1 MRMRSTDT
9 DEMSG
14 KDPTTLKGAQAARE
28 ELRARCLALV
38 RRWQPLAQNGWD
50 HAAARKLGEE
60 VDQIA
65 ETSERLNLDD
75 VNLSAL
81 ELAAYLCSFVDDH
94 LVPSPRNLAKLADM
108 VNRLGAVLTDLSD
121 TATAQVHTLPA
132 RTPIQPPPIQEVAG
146 NVTDTTRDGD
156 VMASTPATALPLQPA
171 EPFDSFFYE
180 NSEIVL
186 ESTPADEVPIEMATE
201 PSIELLPEP
210 PNALAEEPVQTAAV
224 ESAQT
229 IESAFTEPD
238 ISEPA
243 LVVPEPVTSMMRAF
257 VPPAPTPI
265 NPALL
270 EQRIR
275 PTRLPRAVCI
285 VGLGASAV
293 PGLRASL
300 VERGYDVREF
310 AEGEQLLD
318 FMKHAVPGALLV
330 DARKLRVM
338 SRINVLFNGEDFAD
352 ERMPA
357 LIGISPDGDLGHRL
371 LAMRA
376 GASALFGAP
385 VDSMRVVGK
394 VDELLAQGT
403 QPEWRVLLV
412 NQHRETAAD
421 AARCLVERGMTAR
434 LANNGQSALT
444 AMSEFR
450 PDVIVVD
457 CDLPDVSGIEL
468 TQLIRQQPEH
478 AAVPIVLAADA
489 ADFGQR
495 FDAIA
500 AGGDEFL
507 LKPVKARHLISA
519 VHARAQRAHWLRE
532 MIGTPG
538 GRDSRTGLFSRTTL
552 IEKLEASL
560 GDRSAALIYFAID
573 RSAILREQIGLAGLA
588 AIDAH
593 IGKILRAQLD
603 ELDVPAQFQDFSYFA
618 LVHRRSRNDVT
629 AAAERVREIINQQ
642 PWQFNGTSHTLSA
655 SVGMG
660 LLGGDNATVD
670 SVVINAQAAQL
681 AAAHLG
687 GNRVLWFE
695 AKEAALLPVDPILA
709 VRAVLSRPL
718 SQEHTRFEFQPIVP
732 LAGKLTGQYEL
743 GFKVKSA
750 QHPGTTID
758 YSDIAPAAADS
769 NQIATV
775 DRWLL
780 QHALEVRQEQLKRG
794 RQLRLFVPQA
804 VTSAMQAEFLWWLE
818 RELKERRLS
827 GTGITLELACSQLI
841 DAGARG
847 TEQLKTLHQLGVRF
861 CLVDF
866 GRDWAAVH
874 ALKNFHVDFVRL
886 SAGLVAELGTAKSIS
901 DTLLALVRKAHAV
914 STSVI
919 APEIDNMQRAHLL
932 LRLGVDYGCGPAF
945 GRPQPQPDF
954 DFTRPL
960 F

>member
-1 MRMRSTDT
+1 
-9 DEMSG
+9 MSG
-14 KDPTTLKGAQAARE
+14 KDPTTLKGAAAARE

-38 RRWQPLAQNGWD
+38 RRWHPLAQSGWD

-108 VNRLGAVLTDLSD
+108 VNRLGAVLSDLSD
-121 TATAQVHTLPA
+121 TATAAVHTLPT
-132 RTPIQPPPIQEVAG
+132 RTPVQPPTIQENTSNLA
-146 NVTDTTRDGD
+146 DTTRDGD
-156 VMASTPATALPLQPA
+156 VMAPTPATARPLEAA
-171 EPFDSFFYE
+171 EPFDSFFEE
-180 NSEIVL
+180 NSDIVL
-186 ESTPADEVPIEMATE
+186 ESVPAEVAPIE
-201 PSIELLPEP
+201 S
-210 PNALAEEPVQTAAV
+210 V
-224 ESAQT
+224 S
-229 IESAFTEPD
+229 IESAPTESAAAEEAPSTD
-238 ISEPA
+238 ELPAEPPAPTTALETSEPA
-243 LVVPEPVTSMMRAF
+243 IVESEPAQPVTPMMSAYQ
-257 VPPAPTPI
+257 PPAPTPI
-265 NPALL
+265 NPALF

-285 VGLGASAV
+285 LGLGASAV
-293 PGLRASL
+293 PGLGASL

-338 SRINVLFNGEDFAD
+338 SRINVLFNGEDFFD

-357 LIGISPDGDLGHRL
+357 LIAISPDGDLGHRL

-444 AMSEFR
+444 ALSEFR
-450 PDVIVVD
+450 PDVIVID

-532 MIGTPG
+532 VIGTPG

-560 GDRSAALIYFAID
+560 GDRSAAVIYFALD

-718 SQEHTRFEFQPIVP
+718 SQEQTRFEFQPIVP

-758 YSDIAPAAADS
+758 YSDIAPAAVDS

-804 VTSAMQAEFLWWLE
+804 VTSALQAEFLWWLE
-818 RELKERRLS
+818 RELKDRRLS
-827 GTGITLELACSQLI
+827 GTGITLELACSSLI

-847 TEQLKTLHQLGVRF
+847 TDQLKTLHQLGVRF

-886 SAGLVAELGTAKSIS
+886 SAGLVAELGSAKSIS

-914 STSVI
+914 ATAVI
-919 APEIDNMQRAHLL
+919 APEVDNMQRAHLL

>member
-9 DEMSG
+9 DEM
-14 KDPTTLKGAQAARE
+14 
-28 ELRARCLALV
+28 
-38 RRWQPLAQNGWD
+38 NGWD

-60 VDQIA
+60 VEQIA

-75 VNLSAL
+75 VNLPAL

-94 LVPSPRNLAKLADM
+94 LVPTPRNLVKLADM
-108 VNRLGAVLTDLSD
+108 VNRLGAVLTDLSE
-121 TATAQVHTLPA
+121 TATAAVHTLPS
-132 RTPIQPPPIQEVAG
+132 RTPSQPPQIQERPSNVA
-146 NVTDTTRDGD
+146 DTTRDGD
-156 VMASTPATALPLQPA
+156 VMASTPATIAPL
-171 EPFDSFFYE
+171 EPSDSFHNLFE
-180 NSEIVL
+180 DNSEIVL
-186 ESTPADEVPIEMATE
+186 ESPAATE
-201 PSIELLPEP
+201 PSFDVAPEQP
-210 PNALAEEPVQTAAV
+210 IVLKLAPIAEAPR
-224 ESAQT
+224 
-229 IESAFTEPD
+229 
-238 ISEPA
+238 SEPEIPQPEIA
-243 LVVPEPVTSMMRAF
+243 ETTPVEPVTTMMRAF

-265 NPALL
+265 QPALL
-270 EQRIR
+270 EQRAR

-310 AEGEQLLD
+310 AEPDQLLD

-338 SRINVLFNGEDFAD
+338 SRINVLFTGDDFAD

-444 AMSEFR
+444 ALSEFR
-450 PDVIVVD
+450 PDVIVID

-489 ADFGQR
+489 SGFGQR

-532 MIGTPG
+532 VIGTPG

-560 GDRSAALIYFAID
+560 GDRSAALIYFALD
-573 RSAILREQIGLAGLA
+573 RYTILRDQLGLAGLA
-588 AIDAH
+588 ALDAH
-593 IGKILRAQLD
+593 IGKIMRAQLD

-629 AAAERVREIINQQ
+629 AAAERVREIINEQ

-718 SQEHTRFEFQPIVP
+718 SQEQTRFEFQPIVP

-758 YSDIAPAAADS
+758 YADIAPAAADAT
-769 NQIATV
+769 QIATV

-804 VTSAMQAEFLWWLE
+804 VTSALQAEFLWWLE
-818 RELKERRLS
+818 RELKDRRLS
-827 GTGITLELACSQLI
+827 GTGITLELACSSLI

-847 TEQLKTLHQLGVRF
+847 TDQLKTLHQLGVRF

-886 SAGLVAELGTAKSIS
+886 SAGLVAELGSAKSIS

-914 STSVI
+914 STAVI
-919 APEIDNMQRAHLL
+919 APEVDNMQRAHLL
-932 LRLGVDYGCGPAF
+932 LRLGVDYGCGSAF

>member
-1 MRMRSTDT
+1 MRGTDT

-14 KDPTTLKGAQAARE
+14 QDPTTLTGAHQARE

-38 RRWQPLAQNGWD
+38 RRWQPLARGGWD
-50 HAAARKLGEE
+50 HGAARKLGEE
-60 VDQIA
+60 VEQIA
-65 ETSERLNLDD
+65 DTSERLNLDT
-75 VNLSAL
+75 VNISAL

-94 LVPSPRNLAKLADM
+94 LVPTPRNLIKLADM
-108 VNRLGAVLTDLSD
+108 VNHLGAVLTNLSD
-121 TATAQVHTLPA
+121 TATADVHTLPS
-132 RTPIQPPPIQEVAG
+132 RQPAQPLPIQESG
-146 NVTDTTRDGD
+146 SNVVGTTRDGD
-156 VMASTPATALPLQPA
+156 VMTATQATVAPLEAVEPSFQIA
-171 EPFDSFFYE
+171 EEDVQE
-180 NSEIVL
+180 EDVQIVL
-186 ESTPADEVPIEMATE
+186 ESATADETTNTP
-201 PSIELLPEP
+201 
-210 PNALAEEPVQTAAV
+210 
-224 ESAQT
+224 
-229 IESAFTEPD
+229 
-238 ISEPA
+238 
-243 LVVPEPVTSMMRAF
+243 PEPVTERGTESANVADFATVTPNDAPAETADSVALSIPVVAM
-257 VPPAPTPI
+257 PAPTPI
-265 NPALL
+265 SIAPSA
-270 EQRIR
+270 EKIR
-275 PTRLPRAVCI
+275 PTRLPRSVCL

-310 AEGEQLLD
+310 AEAEQLLI
-318 FMKHAVPGALLV
+318 FMKHAVPAALLV

-338 SRINVLFNGEDFAD
+338 SRINVLFTGEDFVD

-357 LIGISPDGDLGHRL
+357 LIAISADGDLGHRL

-385 VDSMRVVGK
+385 VDSLRVVGK
-394 VDELLAQGT
+394 LDELLAQGT

-412 NQHRETAAD
+412 NQHRAIAAD

-434 LANNGQSALT
+434 LANNGQAALT
-444 AMSEFR
+444 ALSEFR
-450 PDVIVVD
+450 PDVIVID

-478 AAVPIVLAADA
+478 AAVPIVLADDA
-489 ADFGQR
+489 SGFGQR

-532 MIGTPG
+532 VIGTPG
-538 GRDSRTGLFSRTTL
+538 GRDSRTGLYTRTTL
-552 IEKLEASL
+552 IEKIEASL
-560 GDRSAALIYFAID
+560 GDRSGALIYLALD
-573 RSAILREQIGLAGLA
+573 HASVLREQIGLGGLA
-588 AIDAH
+588 ALDAH
-593 IGKILRAQLD
+593 VGKILRAQLD
-603 ELDVPAQFQDFSYFA
+603 ELDVAAQFQDFSYFA

-629 AAAERVREIINQQ
+629 AAVERIREILNEQ
-642 PWQFNGTSHTLSA
+642 PWQFNGRSFTLSA
-655 SVGMG
+655 SVGLG

-670 SVVINAQAAQL
+670 SVVLNAQAAQL

-709 VRAVLSRPL
+709 VRAMLSRPL
-718 SQEHTRFEFQPIVP
+718 SQEQTRFEFQPIVP

-743 GFKVKSA
+743 GFKVKST
-750 QHPGTTID
+750 QHPGTTIG
-758 YSDIAPAAADS
+758 YADIAPAAADS
-769 NQIATV
+769 NQLATV

-780 QHALEVRQEQLKRG
+780 QHALDVRQEQLKRG

-804 VTSAMQAEFLWWLE
+804 VTSALQSEFLWWLE

-827 GTGITLELACSQLI
+827 GTGLTLELECSSLI

-847 TEQLKTLHQLGVRF
+847 TDQLKTLHQLGVRF

-886 SAGLVAELGTAKSIS
+886 APGLVTGLGGAKSLN

-914 STSVI
+914 ATAVI
-919 APEIDNMQRAHLL
+919 APEVDNLQRAHIL
-932 LRLGVDYGCGPAF
+932 LRLGIDYACGPAF
-945 GRPQPQPDF
+945 GRAQPQPDF